1 MFKAWCYVFIS
12 LLFLFHKGVTA
23 FAQDQAKADSLVKV
37 YESGVFQDELFL
49 LYEIAISQTNPDDI
63 LHYANLLIDK
73 ASSWGTEETYLVNG
87 YLQRGNGYKLQGKYS
102 EALEAYFHA
111 VELAQRYKIEDRVG
125 VLFISIGDTYSTLKN
140 YETADNYYEQGIQA
154 IRNSNDSLRLATALL
169 NDGDRYFY
177 TEEFPK
183 AMLRLEE
190 AKSIFSNLNYEIG
203 FAYALGNLGMVY
215 SQLQKYQQAKENLN
229 QAIQILYSKED
240 YYPIS
245 VYYLYL
251 SKINLNEND
260 FENAFI
266 NAQKSLNLAEKYH
279 LMKETTD
286 ASQMLFELHNQ
297 FGDRDSALFYHL
309 KYIAARDS
317 VRNLQAVE
325 EIAEKAKNF
334 EVNQKQMELNLA
346 NQKYRNQKI
355 MIFSTA
361 IALIFIGIL
370 AGILYRNNS
379 FIRKTN
385 RIIENERSKSDHLL
399 KNILPEETVN
409 ELKEFGKV
417 NAKRFDAVSVMFTD
431 FKNFT
436 SNAEHLAPEDL
447 VKSLDYYFSY
457 FDQIV
462 EKYKLEK
469 IKTLGDSYMC
479 ASGLPFPQEDHA
491 ERIVL
496 AAMEMFKFVEKAK
509 QIEEEKRIR
518 FDMRIGISSG
528 PVVAG
533 IVGSKKFA
541 YDIWGD
547 TVNCASRME
556 YYSGIGKI
564 NITEYTY
571 ELIKDKF
578 LFSDRGEI
586 YVKNK
591 GKMKMYFVEGMVDSE
606 HSEVEVSSRE
616 SE

>member
-1 MFKAWCYVFIS
+1 MFKVWCYFFIS
-12 LLFLFHKGVTA
+12 FLFLFQKGITA
-23 FAQDQAKADSLVKV
+23 YAQDQAMADSLVKV
-37 YESGVFQDELFL
+37 YESGVFQDELSL
-49 LYEIAISQTNPDDI
+49 LYEITISQANPEDV
-63 LHYANLLIDK
+63 LYYANLLIDK
-73 ASSWGTEETYLVNG
+73 ASSIDTVKTYLVNG
-87 YLQRGNGYKLQGKYS
+87 YLQKGNGYKLQGKYS

-111 VELAQRYKIEDRVG
+111 VELAQQFKLEDRVG
-125 VLFISIGDTYSTLKN
+125 VLFISIGDTYSVLEN
-140 YETADNYYEQGIQA
+140 FETADSYYEQGTQA

-177 TEEFPK
+177 AEEFPK
-183 AMLRLEE
+183 AILRLEE
-190 AKSIFSNLNYEIG
+190 AKTIFSNLNNEIG
-203 FAYALGNLGMVY
+203 LAYALGNLGMVF
-215 SQLQKYQQAKENLN
+215 SQLQKYQQARENLN
-229 QAIQILYSKED
+229 QAIQTLDAKED
-240 YYPIS
+240 YYALS
-245 VYYLYL
+245 VYHLYL
-251 SKINLNEND
+251 AKIDLKIDD
-260 FENAFI
+260 FENALI
-266 NAQKSLNLAEKYH
+266 NAHQSLNLAENYS
-279 LMKETTD
+279 LMKETAD

-297 FGDRDSALFYHL
+297 YGDRDSALFYHL

-325 EIAEKAKNF
+325 EIAEKAKDF
-334 EVNQKQMELNLA
+334 EVNQKQMEIDLA
-346 NQKYRNQKI
+346 NQKNRNQRI
-355 MIFSTA
+355 LIFTTA

-370 AGILYRNNS
+370 AAVLYRNNS
-379 FIRKTN
+379 FISKAN
-385 RIIENERSKSDHLL
+385 RIIEIERSKSDHLL

-409 ELKEFGKV
+409 ELKEFGRV

-462 EKYKLEK
+462 DKYKLEK

-509 QIEEEKRIR
+509 KIEEDKRIR

-564 NITEYTY
+564 NITEYTH

-591 GKMKMYFVEGMVDSE
+591 GKMKMYFVEGIVDSE
-606 HSEVEVSSRE
+606 QESEVSR
-616 SE
+616 SEQF